1 MNFNDTIVA
10 PATPLGG
17 AIAIVRIEGERALE
31 VADKLFRSANKD
43 VRLNDSKGYT
53 MTYGYIYD
61 GERRVDDVVV
71 AVFRAPNS
79 YTGGDMVEISCHGS
93 GYIVGEIIR
102 LAIAEGAR
110 AATAGEFTKRA
121 FLAGKMDLSQAE
133 AVADVIA
140 AENRAALTLAD
151 TQLRGA
157 YSASLAA
164 LRAELVR
171 LASLLELELDFS
183 EEDVEFANRKEL
195 IALLDNIEREIERLT
210 TSFSTGNAIKKGVA
224 VAIVGKPNVGKS
236 TLLNRI
242 VGDDRAM
249 VSDIAGTT
257 RDTIEES
264 VTIDGVRFRFVDTA
278 GLHQTGDELENMGI
292 ERTRRAASEAQ
303 IVVQL
308 CEEPEDDVVTI
319 TPEQHLLRVINKCDL
334 RNEEVTSLPHSQIP
348 EGWIAISAKYGEGV
362 NELLAAIRS
371 KVDTGDLL
379 RGETVVSNSRH
390 YEALIRA
397 HEALLRAHEGLCND
411 LPTDLVAQDIREV
424 LGAIGE
430 ITGEVTSSDLLSEIF
445 SKFCIGK

>member
-1 MNFNDTIVA
+1 MKFNDTIVA
-10 PATPLGG
+10 PATPSGG

-31 VADKLFRSANKD
+31 VADKLFRSAKRG
-43 VRLNDSKGYT
+43 VKLSDSKGYT

-61 GERRVDDVVV
+61 SERRVDDVVA

-93 GYIVGEIIR
+93 GYIVGEIVR
-102 LAIAEGAR
+102 LAIEAGAR
-110 AATAGEFTKRA
+110 AASAGEFTKRA

-183 EEDVEFANRKEL
+183 EEDVEFANRGEL
-195 IALLDNIEREIERLT
+195 LTLLGNIQREIERLT
-210 TSFSTGNAIKKGVA
+210 ASFSTGNAIKKGVA

-278 GLHQTGDELENMGI
+278 GLHQTGDRLENMGI

-308 CEEPEDDVVTI
+308 CEEPEEDIVTI

-334 RNEEVTSLPHSQIP
+334 RNEGDTSLPHPQTP
-348 EGWIAISAKYGEGV
+348 EGWLAISAKFGDGID
-362 NELLAAIRS
+362 ELLAAIRS

-397 HEALLRAHEGLCND
+397 HESLLRAHEGLCND

-424 LGAIGE
+424 LSAIGE